1 MIASYRLLFSQEKNL
16 KEDKTMMTLEFEIST
31 SEERLRFSEIK
42 YGWLGKIITAMVLYQ
57 PVIKFTVE
65 QNHKIGIKD

>member
-42 YGWLGKIITAMVLYQ
+42 YG
-57 PVIKFTVE
+57 
-65 QNHKIGIKD
+65 